1 MKKITAGCGTLFPI
15 RSTPSRS
22 FCRNVFGVLIVS
34 ATDTIHLC
42 SLISANPSRRTTIEN
57 RVVLRRAASA
67 ANLQRSFS
75 LKFQSV
81 SRVTAG
87 RPQSLGRRAQR
98 HVGAWPG
105 PVWNPAMSG
114 MRTMS
119 EQELRYSPYLN
130 VLLLRLH
137 IGGTAVRRMLA
148 FGVVGLAALLGGCVQ
163 DGLMNIARFQLKPD
177 DIIIE
182 RRPDAEYEKL
192 FPYYVELCA
201 ASQFRSKLTG
211 EGGGPAGHAI
221 IYIKGA
227 CKDEDASFPQLR
239 RCRSVTTSLKD
250 PEHGAGISVNRM
262 FKNINWVATPGY
274 ELVFPGGLAPGE
286 RLTLA
291 RFQAIEQ
298 QAIAKGIYKGVTFH
312 RFAGGTSD
320 TELRDFLERA
330 GIGTDLAL
338 QFARSVFCAR
348 LPVTQAMLDPIIKFL
363 NDKNREYAEGEA
375 DYNWSA
381 WADNCSHTM
390 RNALAAANIW
400 SPLSVRTTK
409 VRQIFNLA
417 VPANEFVNLAELMT
431 GGDIEDYRDI
441 LRDGPRRDAFHEFHW
456 LPTQPG
462 ALLKTLPVHDPND
475 LYDTTFRLFT
485 LQSPFLRGKTQR
497 AVGLLSDQRFVDLD
511 ANLQYFHQE
520 YDTILA
526 SHDEHGDT
534 LSSVRGTP
542 YRRVER
548 LYYDY
553 VRRQAGE
560 VRSML
565 QQMAAPGESANQ
577 PATD

>member
-1 MKKITAGCGTLFPI
+1 MAA
-15 RSTPSRS
+15 
-22 FCRNVFGVLIVS
+22 CRPCVFVALVS
-34 ATDTIHLC
+34 
-42 SLISANPSRRTTIEN
+42 
-57 RVVLRRAASA
+57 
-67 ANLQRSFS
+67 
-75 LKFQSV
+75 
-81 SRVTAG
+81 VT
-87 RPQSLGRRAQR
+87 
-98 HVGAWPG
+98 
-105 PVWNPAMSG
+105 
-114 MRTMS
+114 
-119 EQELRYSPYLN
+119 
-130 VLLLRLH
+130 
-137 IGGTAVRRMLA
+137 
-148 FGVVGLAALLGGCVQ
+148 LLGGCAE
-163 DGLMNIARFQLKPD
+163 DGLISRFQLKPD

-182 RRPDAEYEKL
+182 RRPDAAYEKL

-221 IYIKGA
+221 LYIKGA
-227 CKDEDASFPQLR
+227 CKDENAPFPQLR
-239 RCRSVTTSLKD
+239 RCHAVATSLKD
-250 PEHGAGISVNRM
+250 PEHGAGVSVNQM
-262 FKNINWVATPGY
+262 FKNVNWVATPGY
-274 ELVFPGGLAPGE
+274 DLVFPGGLAPGE

-291 RFQAIEQ
+291 HFEAVERE
-298 QAIAKGIYKGVTFH
+298 AIAKGIYKGVSFH
-312 RFAGGTSD
+312 RFQDANLD

-348 LPVTQAMLDPIIKFL
+348 LPVTEGMLDPIIKFL

-409 VRQIFNLA
+409 IRQIFNLA

-431 GGDIEDYRDI
+431 EGDIEDYRDI

-456 LPTQPG
+456 LPTRQG

-497 AVGLLSDQRFVDLD
+497 AIGLLSDRRFVDLN
-511 ANLQYFHQE
+511 ANLYYFQRR
-520 YDTILA
+520 YDAILA
-526 SHDEHGDT
+526 QHDEQRDAIA
-534 LSSVRGTP
+534 SVRGTRF
-542 YRRVER
+542 RRVEQ

-553 VRRQAGE
+553 IRAQRDE
-560 VRSML
+560 VELMLGDLSMVN
-565 QQMAAPGESANQ
+565 ASRKG
-577 PATD
+577 